1 MKEKIKKYA
10 WAIGRP
16 LITILA
22 AVFIGG
28 LLILPTGTSPVEAYG
43 ALLRGAFGSQINI
56 LNSLERATP
65 LLFTGLAAT
74 VAFKAGVFN
83 IGIEGQLYMG
93 AFAAALMGI
102 YGAGLPKAV
111 LIPLCFIAA
120 MAGGMLWAVIPGYL
134 NTRLGIN
141 LVVICIMMNN
151 IGQLLTEY
159 LCTYPF
165 KGELPVSATA
175 KLSEAAWMTRFSPKS
190 SFNTFFFVGIVLAIL
205 LYFMIFRTRFGYE
218 LRALGL
224 NQRFARYNGIDVNK
238 RVVVILMISAA
249 IGGLAG
255 AEQVMGANQRFY
267 AGFSAN
273 YGFTGITVALL
284 GGLNPLGVIIGAVFF
299 GALNSGAVQMEVA
312 TDISRDLISTLQ
324 AIMIM
329 LLAIE
334 YFGKPK
340 FVAWAQ
346 KRMKKNH
353 SVKEAAVKNDIS

>member
-1 MKEKIKKYA
+1 MKEKVKA
-10 WAIGRP
+10 CLWAVGRP
-16 LITILA
+16 LITIFA
-22 AVFIGG
+22 AVLIGG

-43 ALLRGAFGSQINI
+43 ALLRGAFGSPVGIMK
-56 LNSLERATP
+56 SLERATP

-83 IGIEGQLYMG
+83 IGIEGQLYIG

-102 YGAGLPKAV
+102 YGAGLPRPV
-111 LIPLCFIAA
+111 LILLCLLAA
-120 MAGGMLWAVIPGYL
+120 MAGGMLWAAIPGYL
-134 NTRLGIN
+134 NTKLKIN
-141 LVVICIMMNN
+141 LVVISIMMNN
-151 IGQLLTEY
+151 IAQLLTEY

-175 KLSEAAWMTRFSPKS
+175 KLAEAAWMTRFSPKS
-190 SFNTFFFVGIVLAIL
+190 AFNTLFFAGIALAIF
-205 LYFMIFRTRFGYE
+205 LYFVITRTKFGYE

-224 NQRFARYNGIDVNK
+224 NQRFARYNGINVNK
-238 RVVVILMISAA
+238 RVIAILMISAA
-249 IGGLAG
+249 ISGLAG

-284 GGLNPLGVIIGAVFF
+284 GGLNPLGVIVGAIFF
-299 GALNSGAVQMEVA
+299 GVLNSGAIQMEVM
-312 TDISRDLISTLQ
+312 TNISRDLISTLQ
-324 AIMIM
+324 AIIIM

-340 FVAWAQ
+340 FISWLKKMKQ
-346 KRMKKNH
+346 KNGAA
-353 SVKEAAVKNDIS
+353 KEGGAK

>member
-1 MKEKIKKYA
+1 MKETVKRIG
-10 WAIGRP
+10 WAVGRP
-16 LITILA
+16 LVTIFV
-22 AVFIGG
+22 AVLIGA
-28 LLILPTGTSPVEAYG
+28 LLVLPTGTSPLEAYG
-43 ALLRGAFGSQINI
+43 ALLKGAFGSQVSIY
-56 LNSLERATP
+56 NSLERATP

-102 YGAGLPKAV
+102 YGAELPRGI
-111 LIPLCFIAA
+111 LIPLCILAA
-120 MAGGMLWAVIPGYL
+120 MAGGLLWAVIPGYL
-134 NTRLGIN
+134 NTKLGIN
-141 LVVICIMMNN
+141 LVVISIMMNN
-151 IGQLLTEY
+151 IGKLFTEY

-175 KLSEAAWMTRFSPKS
+175 KLDEAAWMTRFSEKS
-190 SFNTFFFVGIVLAIL
+190 SFNTFFFLGVLLAIVL
-205 LYFMIFRTRFGYE
+205 YFVIFKTRFGYE

-224 NQRFARYNGIDVNK
+224 NERFTRYNGIDVKK
-238 RVVVILMISAA
+238 RVIVVLLLSAA

-267 AGFSAN
+267 AGFSAD

-299 GALNSGAVQMEVA
+299 GALNSGAVQMEVM
-312 TDISRDLISTLQ
+312 TNISRDLISTLQ

-334 YFGKPK
+334 YFGKPWI
-340 FVAWAQ
+340 VRWLE
-346 KRMKKNH
+346 KRKRKTEGGKAH
-353 SVKEAAVKNDIS
+353 GVS

>member
-1 MKEKIKKYA
+1 MKENIRKII
-10 WAIGRP
+10 WAVGRP

-22 AVFIGG
+22 AVLIGA
-28 LLILPTGTSPVEAYG
+28 LLVIPTGTSPVAAYG
-43 ALLRGAFGSQINI
+43 ALLRGAFGSQVSI

-65 LLFTGLAAT
+65 LLFTSLAAT

-93 AFAAALMGI
+93 AFSAALMGI
-102 YGAGLPKAV
+102 YGAGLPRAV
-111 LIPLCFIAA
+111 LIPMCILAA
-120 MAGGMLWAVIPGYL
+120 MAGGMLWALIPGYL
-134 NTRLGIN
+134 NTKLKIN
-141 LVVICIMMNN
+141 LVVISIMMNN
-151 IGQLLTEY
+151 IGQLFTEY
-159 LCTYPF
+159 LSTYPF

-190 SFNTFFFVGIVLAIL
+190 AFNTFFFLGILLALL
-205 LYFMIFRTRFGYE
+205 LYFVIFKTTFGYE
-218 LRALGL
+218 LRALG
-224 NQRFARYNGIDVNK
+224 QSERFTRYNGVNINK
-238 RVVVILMISAA
+238 KVMVILLMSAA
-249 IGGLAG
+249 ISGIAG

-284 GGLNPLGVIIGAVFF
+284 GGLNPLGAVIGAVFF

-324 AIMIM
+324 AIIIM

-334 YFGKPK
+334 YLTKPK
-340 FVAWAQ
+340 LIAGIQ
-346 KRMKKNH
+346 KKLRRRH
-353 SVKEAAVKNDIS
+353 QEKEVSGNNVIP